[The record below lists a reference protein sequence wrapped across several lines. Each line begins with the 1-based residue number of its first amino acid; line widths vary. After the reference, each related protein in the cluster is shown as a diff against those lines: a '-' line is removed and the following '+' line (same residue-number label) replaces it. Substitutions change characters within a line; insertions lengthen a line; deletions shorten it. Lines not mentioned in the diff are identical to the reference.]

1 MAIRNE
7 NEEIRAEGGSKE
19 KKRKK
24 AGILSLIMCLLV
36 AFIIWCYAEAQVKK
50 EEELEASKDSKT
62 RVVEMSDNAQ
72 DAE

>member
-1 MAIRNE
+1 MAIRKE
-7 NEEIRAEGGSKE
+7 KEEIRAEGSS
-19 KKRKK
+19 KRKK
-24 AGILSLIMCLLV
+24 VGILSLIMCLLI

-62 RVVEMSDNAQ
+62 IVVEMSGNAQ

>member
-50 EEELEASKDSKT
+50 EELAASKESKT
-62 RVVEMSDNAQ
+62 IVVDTNGNVK

>member
-1 MAIRNE
+1 MAIRKE
-7 NEEIRAEGGSKE
+7 NEEIRAEGSS
-19 KKRKK
+19 KRKK
-24 AGILSLIMCLLV
+24 AGILSLIMCLLI

-62 RVVEMSDNAQ
+62 IVVEMSGNAQ

>member
-1 MAIRNE
+1 MAVRNE

-24 AGILSLIMCLLV
+24 AGIFSLIMCLLI
-36 AFIIWCYAEAQVKK
+36 AFIIWCYAEARVKK
-50 EEELEASKDSKT
+50 EELEASKENNPIYVGTSGDIK
-62 RVVEMSDNAQ
+62 